1 MRSSP
6 TSLLSWC
13 RSLSSEMRK
22 GFNPES
28 LIWKPLG
35 YLGDL
40 VMLSLLWT
48 VFSVPLVT
56 IGPASAAL
64 YDAAVHGLRR
74 EDDALLA
81 RFFSTFRRELKEG
94 VLSTLLWA
102 AIALAL
108 DLALWA
114 AVTYDPFFRSIL
126 PLPVILGFVLAFFLL
141 GVQCWLWP
149 TLSRFTLDLRTLTIT
164 SLRLSF
170 GHILRSAA
178 MAILWGAAIYAGV
191 RYVAP
196 LFVCPGLAAFLCTYL
211 IEPVFLPFE
220 EQEEK

>member
-1 MRSSP
+1 
-6 TSLLSWC
+6 
-13 RSLSSEMRK
+13 MRK

-56 IGPASAAL
+56 LGPASAAL

-74 EDDALLA
+74 EDEPLLA

-102 AIALAL
+102 AIILAF

-114 AVTYDPFFRSIL
+114 AVTYVPFFRGLL

-141 GVQCWLWP
+141 CVLCWLWP
-149 TLSRFTLDLRTLTIT
+149 VLSRFTLDLRALMIT
-164 SLRLSF
+164 ALRLAF

-178 MAILWGAAIYAGV
+178 MAILWGATFYAGV

-196 LFVCPGLAAFLCTYL
+196 LFVGPGLAAFLSSFL
-211 IEPVFLPFE
+211 IEPVFRQYE
-220 EQEEK
+220 EPDTEQ